1 MRQPTLR
8 VTEIFFSLQGETS
21 RVGLPTVFIRLT
33 GCPLRCGYCDTSYA
47 FHDGETM
54 TIPAILENAA
64 QYHAHYV
71 TVTGGEPLA
80 QKNCRPLLQALCDAG
95 YDVSLETG
103 GALDVCKVDPRVS
116 RIVDIKSPG
125 SGESDKNR
133 WKNLDCLTQHDEI
146 KIVICDEADYA
157 WAKQQ
162 LWAYKLNERSPV
174 LFSPVQGKLEAAQ
187 LAAWILRDN
196 LPVRLQIQ
204 LHKYLWSEE
213 RGR

>member
-1 MRQPTLR
+1 
-8 VTEIFFSLQGETS
+8 
-21 RVGLPTVFIRLT
+21 
-33 GCPLRCGYCDTSYA
+33 
-47 FHDGETM
+47 M
-54 TIPAILENAA
+54 TIPAILEKAA
-64 QYHAHYV
+64 QYQAHYV

-80 QKNCRPLLQALCDAG
+80 QKNCLLLLQALCDAG
-95 YDVSLETG
+95 YDVSLETS

-116 RIVDIKSPG
+116 RIVDIKTPG

-162 LWAYKLNERSPV
+162 LWAYKLNDRCPV
-174 LFSPVQGKLEAAQ
+174 LFAPVQGKLEAVQ
-187 LAAWILRDN
+187 LADWILRDN

>member
-1 MRQPTLR
+1 
-8 VTEIFFSLQGETS
+8 
-21 RVGLPTVFIRLT
+21 
-33 GCPLRCGYCDTSYA
+33 
-47 FHDGETM
+47 M
-54 TIPAILENAA
+54 TIPAILEKTA
-64 QYHAHYV
+64 QYNAHYV

-80 QKNCRPLLQALCDAG
+80 QKNCLPLLQALCDAG
-95 YDVSLETG
+95 YDVSLETS

-133 WKNLDCLTQHDEI
+133 WKNLDCLTPRDEI
-146 KIVICDEADYA
+146 KVVICDEADYA

-162 LWAYKLNERSPV
+162 LWAYKLNERCPV

-213 RGR
+213 RGH